1 MKTVTTPSPSGNREK
16 RMKANLFANDN
27 PEELELIRQ
36 HPRDIGKRPLRID
49 ARTVV
54 MVRPEL
60 CTPQYA
66 EKLRAKFEKARKKFT

>member
-36 HPRDIGKRPLRID
+36 HPRDIGKRPLRVD
-49 ARTVV
+49 AHSCDGQT
-54 MVRPEL
+54 
-60 CTPQYA
+60 
-66 EKLRAKFEKARKKFT
+66 